1 MYSLLFFF
9 IRKIIFLPCQK
20 SKLKFIELSQTRPLF
35 CSCVENVE
43 KKQAVF
49 ITNSNAGAF

>member
-43 KKQAVF
+43 KKQTVF